1 MMLKWLR
8 TANKTGSGYGS
19 GFIGIADEVFAP
31 MKYELEQEKDRGT
44 SITSPG
50 PRNPDGSVQPSDEDA
65 ARFAGRIRIKRA
77 NPSE

>member
-1 MMLKWLR
+1 MLRWLR
-8 TANKTGSGYGS
+8 KANKTGSGYGA

-50 PRNPDGSVQPSDEDA
+50 PRNPDGRIRPADNA
-65 ARFAGRIRIKRA
+65 ADRFAGRIRISRTH
-77 NPSE
+77 

>member
-1 MMLKWLR
+1 MLKWLR
-8 TANKTGSGYGS
+8 KVNKTGSGYGA

-50 PRNPDGSVQPSDEDA
+50 PRNPDGSIRTADDA
-65 ARFAGRIRIKRA
+65 DARFAGSIRIDSGA
-77 NPSE
+77 S

>member
-1 MMLKWLR
+1 MLAWLR
-8 TANKTGSGYGS
+8 KTNRTGSGYGS

-50 PRNPDGSVQPSDEDA
+50 PRNPDGSVQPSDEA
-65 ARFAGRIRIKRA
+65 SARFGGRIRI
-77 NPSE
+77 SEPDVSE

>member
-1 MMLKWLR
+1 MLKWLR
-8 TANKTGSGYGS
+8 KTNRTGSGYGS

-50 PRNPDGSVQPSDEDA
+50 PRNSDGSIRVTDDA
-65 ARFAGRIRIKRA
+65 DVRFAGRIRITD
-77 NPSE
+77 STSL

>member
-1 MMLKWLR
+1 VLNWLR
-8 TANKTGSGYGS
+8 KANKTGSGYGS

-50 PRNPDGSVQPSDEDA
+50 PRNPDGSIHPADDA
-65 ARFAGRIRIKRA
+65 ATRFAGSIQITDSNR
-77 NPSE
+77 S

>member
-1 MMLKWLR
+1 VLKWLR
-8 TANKTGSGYGS
+8 KTNKTGSGYGS

-50 PRNPDGSVQPSDEDA
+50 PRNPDGTIRPTDNSDL
-65 ARFAGRIRIKRA
+65 RFSGRINISR
-77 NPSE
+77 PPD

>member
-1 MMLKWLR
+1 MLKWLR
-8 TANKTGSGYGS
+8 KANKTGSGYGS

-50 PRNPDGSVQPSDEDA
+50 PRNPDGSIRPADDEGE
-65 ARFAGRIRIKRA
+65 RFAGHIRIDRTDRR
-77 NPSE
+77 

>member
-1 MMLKWLR
+1 MLRWLR
-8 TANKTGSGYGS
+8 KTNKTGSGYGA

-50 PRNPDGSVQPSDEDA
+50 PRNPDGSVQPSDDA
-65 ARFAGRIRIKRA
+65 NLRFAGRIRIETE
-77 NPSE
+77 PTD

>member
-1 MMLKWLR
+1 MLQWLR
-8 TANKTGSGYGS
+8 KANKTGSGYGS

-50 PRNPDGSVQPSDEDA
+50 PRNPDGSIRPSDVDA
-65 ARFAGRIRIKRA
+65 ARFAGRIRIHDSA
-77 NPSE
+77 GE